1 MTLFRPK
8 CVVPNT
14 LDPRLKNIDWACI
27 DRMFAPCLYA
37 SVQPSA
43 CTESALRL
51 RLGIDPQGVTSAE
64 GLNDVDVAFKNLI
77 GAGASEAAKRWADHE
92 QLLKKVAILRDHLGD
107 DGNAK

>member
-1 MTLFRPK
+1 
-8 CVVPNT
+8 
-14 LDPRLKNIDWACI
+14 
-27 DRMFAPCLYA
+27 MFAPCLHA

-77 GAGASEAAKRWADHE
+77 GAGASEAAKRWANHE
-92 QLLKKVAILRDHLGD
+92 QFIKKLANLREHLGPNMNGVPD
-107 DGNAK
+107 SHLGVPKLGRLMDYRHIPHV